1 MEFINNKINN
11 MKKNI
16 LIVGG
21 SKGIGLETVKLLEG
35 KHNLYVTSRSGDNLE
50 GKDITHFSFDV
61 VNDDISELDLPD
73 QIDGLVFC
81 PGSINLKPFKM
92 LKSSAFE
99 DDINLNFLSLVKVT
113 HKLLDKLKASDQA
126 SIVYYSTVAV
136 QMGMPF
142 HTSVAAAKGAIE
154 GFARSLAAEY
164 APKFRVNV
172 IAPSLTNTPLAS
184 RLLGNDKKKEKM
196 GERHPL
202 KRVGTPHDIAAMT
215 AFLLSEDSSWMTG
228 QVLGVDG
235 GMSSLNVS

>member
-1 MEFINNKINN
+1 

-21 SKGIGLETVKLLEG
+21 SKGIGLETVNLLEG
-35 KHNLYVTSRSGDNLE
+35 KHNLYVTSRSKENLD
-50 GKDITHFSFDV
+50 GKDITHFTFDV
-61 VNDDISELDLPD
+61 LQDDISELDLPD
-73 QIDGLVFC
+73 KLDGLVFC

-92 LKSSAFE
+92 LRPSAFE
-99 DDINLNFLSLVKVT
+99 DDLNLNFMSLVKVT
-113 HKLLDKLKASDQA
+113 HSLLDKLKASDQA
-126 SIVYYSTVAV
+126 SIVYFSTVAV
-136 QMGMPF
+136 QTGMPF

-164 APKFRVNV
+164 APSFRVNV
-172 IAPSLTNTPLAS
+172 IAPSLTDTPLAS

-196 GERHPL
+196 DERHPL
-202 KRVGTPHDIAAMT
+202 KRVGTPRDIAAMT
-215 AFLLSEDSSWMTG
+215 TFLLGEDSSWITG